1 MIGNGIAGFAICEE
15 ELISVHKNN
24 KKAAQSEV
32 KHILPKMVRTAFKYG
47 AKYGDCY
54 GEFLANYYMSNGFI
68 AVAKVEFDALSDNP
82 ETWDFSKFGKP
93 YIYMLVRG
101 VKNVAEL
108 DRLKANNEIVGFD
121 EVRDT
126 VKFFKTI
133 EECEAY
139 RNETYDKIK
148 NFGYKK
154 SLKFIKSL

>member
-1 MIGNGIAGFAICEE
+1 
-15 ELISVHKNN
+15 
-24 KKAAQSEV
+24 
-32 KHILPKMVRTAFKYG
+32 
-47 AKYGDCY
+47 
-54 GEFLANYYMSNGFI
+54 
-68 AVAKVEFDALSDNP
+68 
-82 ETWDFSKFGKP
+82 
-93 YIYMLVRG
+93 MLVRG

-121 EVRDT
+121 EVKDS